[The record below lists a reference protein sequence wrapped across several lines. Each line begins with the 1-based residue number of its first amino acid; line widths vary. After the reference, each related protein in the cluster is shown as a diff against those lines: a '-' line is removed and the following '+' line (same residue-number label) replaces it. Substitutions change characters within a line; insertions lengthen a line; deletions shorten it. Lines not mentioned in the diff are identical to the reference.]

1 MKQKILDEITDYY
14 LNSKDFNGLSLRN
27 LNTKDVNLLEELI
40 DEESIEILSCRFVIN
55 PHIRMYNL
63 NVSREDQKEEL
74 KDNINSCVLYPSK
87 KYLDTLNLSNHKPF
101 TEMLMKGSNHLDL
114 IFFKM
119 DILESYFQDPR
130 YHIFFGDYRGSI
142 VTRDKYTSDNC
153 DDIEYIKDFGI
164 AYSKSENRE
173 RCVGVF
179 IGDLSHLSL
188 YDQMK
193 WKKYMLPNQENYYI
207 NSSFYKNTI
216 LGQWTDKISI
226 YDAILDEMKLINK
239 LCDNMN
245 LPKLFKV
252 EFSNE
257 SYEERPDYY
266 RMMFLPT
273 LKNYH
278 DFIMVLEKMFVD
290 NINIETFKVKGVGL
304 KTVCPYDNKNRKKAS
319 IRMFSE
325 WLDLNVING
334 DMEPIV
340 QVFKDIRKERQKPAH
355 KIINNEYCEEFYEKQ
370 DKLIKRIYRSM
381 SYIRLLF
388 SKHPVNNGINIS
400 KYLREAEDIVLY

>member
-27 LNTKDVNLLEELI
+27 LNTKDINLLEELI

-63 NVSREDQKEEL
+63 NVSREEQKEEL

-101 TEMLMKGSNHLDL
+101 TEILMKGSNHLDL

-130 YHIFFGDYRGSI
+130 YHIFFGDYRGTI
-142 VTRDKYTSDNC
+142 VTRDKYTLGNY

-173 RCVGVF
+173 RCIGVF
-179 IGDLSHLSL
+179 IGDLSDLSL

-216 LGQWTDKISI
+216 LGQWTDKISV

-239 LCDNMN
+239 LCNNMK
-245 LPKLFKV
+245 LPKLFKI

-278 DFIMVLEKMFVD
+278 DFVMVLEKMFVD
-290 NINIETFKVKGVGL
+290 NINVDTFKAKGVGL
-304 KTVCPYDNKNRKKAS
+304 KTVNPYDKKGKKAS

-325 WLDLNVING
+325 WLDLNIING
-334 DMEPIV
+334 DMKPII
-340 QVFKDIRKERQKPAH
+340 QVLKDIRKERQLPAH
-355 KIINNEYCEEFYEKQ
+355 KIIENEYSKEFYKKQ
-370 DKLIKRIYRSM
+370 DELIKKVYRSM
-381 SYIRLLF
+381 TCIRLLL
-388 SKHPVNNGINIS
+388 SNHPVNRNIKIPS
-400 KYLREAEDIVLY
+400 DLKNQENIVLY